1 MTRELCLNIDR
12 NRISPVVLTQFHPG
26 EVAAELK
33 SAGIPWHVRRK
44 KTKIPFLYWDFL
56 RRFILREKIDAVI
69 SMNQGPN
76 LHNVIVTPTIP
87 GVGCV
92 MRVAGVNLPSRIYNT
107 EGRQSRRANI
117 LIFPSEYSAESN
129 GGKYSIP
136 AERIRVIPNGCNTDR
151 FKYVPYSERHA
162 VRHKIGLPKD
172 AFILYTPSRVHY
184 KKGQD
189 IMAEAM
195 AKIPGALKDK
205 NVIWIN
211 SGLVQDAEVANRAEV
226 FASSI
231 PDHIK
236 MLPPVANSAEYI
248 AASDAVAIPSRD
260 ESFSLVALESAACGR
275 IFAGTECGAIPA
287 VAEGTG
293 SIVVRKNCAK
303 SLAEGLLKLLSLPP
317 DALKSAGHRAAKF
330 IREKYSIN
338 ACAAKYAD
346 AIEEAWRHRRKK

>member
-12 NRISPVVLTQFHPG
+12 NRISPVVLTQHHPG
-26 EVAAELK
+26 QVAAELK
-33 SAGIPWHVRRK
+33 EADIPWHIRRK
-44 KTKIPFLYWDFL
+44 KSKIPFKYWAFL
-56 RRFILREKIDAVI
+56 RQFILREKIDAVI

-87 GVGCV
+87 GVACL
-92 MRVAGVNLPSRIYNT
+92 MRVAGVSLPNRVYHT
-107 EGRQSRRANI
+107 EGRLSKRANI
-117 LIFPSEYSAESN
+117 LIFPSDYSAQSN
-129 GGKYSIP
+129 AGKYSIP
-136 AERIRVIPNGCNTDR
+136 GERIRVIPNGCNTGR
-151 FKYVPYSERHA
+151 FKYVPYSERRN
-162 VRHKIGLPKD
+162 VRKKIGLPQD

-195 AKIPGALKDK
+195 ARIPDALREK

-211 SGLVQDAEVANRAEV
+211 SGLVQDSEVASRTEM
-226 FASSI
+226 FAGSI

-236 MLPPVANSAEYI
+236 MLPPVSNSAEYI

-260 ESFSLVALESAACGR
+260 ESFSLVALEAAACGR
-275 IFAGTECGAIPA
+275 IFAGTDCGAIPA

-293 SIVVRKNCAK
+293 SVVVKKNCAT
-303 SLAEGLLKLLSLPP
+303 SLAKGILKLISFTPSELQ
-317 DALKSAGHRAAKF
+317 AVGERAAKF

-338 ACAAKYAD
+338 ACAGKYAD
-346 AIEEAWRHRRKK
+346 AIEEAWHRRRK